1 MSQCLKN
8 ANKLTQKKK
17 IMHQEKIQQL
27 TELLKKL
34 NSGNVTVEL
43 KDEAKKF
50 LADLDP
56 TELSMA
62 EQELLKAGLK
72 PEDLRHLCS
81 AHLEMLKEGLGQNAS
96 LPAGH
101 MIDTLQKEHEK
112 ILSFLDKLE
121 LVNQKIQN
129 MAVYDAENK
138 EWAELKHIVEH
149 LIGAEPHHQREEQIL
164 FPELEKRGVYGPPQV
179 MLQEHEEL
187 RKHKHELER
196 LATEAATID
205 FNDLK
210 TQLDATAKFLVF
222 NLRDHI
228 FKENNILYPTALEV
242 IAEPE
247 TWQIMKTA
255 ADKIGYCCFTP
266 LNSPRG

>member
-1 MSQCLKN
+1 
-8 ANKLTQKKK
+8 
-17 IMHQEKIQQL
+17 
-27 TELLKKL
+27 
-34 NSGNVTVEL
+34 
-43 KDEAKKF
+43 
-50 LADLDP
+50 
-56 TELSMA
+56 
-62 EQELLKAGLK
+62 
-72 PEDLRHLCS
+72 
-81 AHLEMLKEGLGQNAS
+81 MLKENLKQNAE
-96 LPAGH
+96 LPVGH

-121 LVNQKIQN
+121 AVNQKIQKIKSCQ
-129 MAVYDAENK
+129 AEDK

-164 FPELEKRGVYGPPQV
+164 FPELEKRCVFGPPQV

-196 LATEAATID
+196 LGQEAETLN

-210 TQLDATAKFLVF
+210 KQLDATAKFLVF

-228 FKENNILYPTALEV
+228 FKENNILYPTALDV
-242 IAEPE
+242 ITEPE
-247 TWQIMKTA
+247 IWQAMKMA

-266 LNSPRG
+266 EK

>member
-1 MSQCLKN
+1 MN
-8 ANKLTQKKK
+8 
-17 IMHQEKIQQL
+17 QEKIKQL
-27 TELLKKL
+27 TALLKKL
-34 NSGNVTVEL
+34 NSGLITEEL
-43 KDEAKKF
+43 KKEAKEF
-50 LADLDP
+50 LSNLNP

-81 AHLEMLKEGLGQNAS
+81 AHLEMLQGGLGQKS
-96 LPAGH
+96 ELPIGH
-101 MIDTLQKEHEK
+101 MIDTLQKEHEM
-112 ILSFLDKLE
+112 ILSFLDELE
-121 LVNQKIQN
+121 AVNQRIQV
-129 MAVYDAENK
+129 MRTFKRGDK
-138 EWAELKHIVEH
+138 EWVELRHTTEH

-179 MLQEHEEL
+179 MLKEHEDL

-196 LATEAATID
+196 LSQEVGTVD
-205 FNDLK
+205 SNDLK
-210 TQLDATAKFLVF
+210 KRLDTSAKFLIF

-242 IAEPE
+242 ISEPE
-247 TWQIMKTA
+247 TWQAMKEK

-266 LNSPRG
+266 KK